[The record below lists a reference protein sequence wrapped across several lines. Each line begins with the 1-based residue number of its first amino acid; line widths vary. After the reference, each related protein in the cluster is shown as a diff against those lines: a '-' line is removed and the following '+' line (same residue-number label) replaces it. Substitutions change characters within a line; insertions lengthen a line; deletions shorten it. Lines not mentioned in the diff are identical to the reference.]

1 MQKPATTRGSD
12 FERAL
17 QVVLILSALLL
28 VGCGISVSKNVNG
41 QDKKVDITSPFGSL
55 HVNTDVDM
63 KALGLP
69 VYPGAR
75 RRIEEKDRH
84 GANVNIESSLFG
96 VKVVA
101 VEYESDDTP
110 GKVLDFYRNALKQ
123 YGNVLECKGHS
134 SGQSARPGESKE
146 LTCGGDDSRGHLN
159 IDIDKDPDAVQ
170 LKVGTTDRQHIV
182 AVRTAEG
189 KTRFGLVYLQ
199 TRGKNDSI

>member
-1 MQKPATTRGSD
+1 MQKPATTRGNNW
-12 FERAL
+12 ERAL
-17 QVVLILSALLL
+17 RVVLILGTLLL
-28 VGCGISVSKNVNG
+28 VGCGISVTKDERG
-41 QDKKVDITSPFGSL
+41 QDKKVDIVSPFGSL

-69 VYPGAR
+69 IYPGAR
-75 RRIEEKDRH
+75 RREEAKDKH
-84 GANVNIESSLFG
+84 GANVNIDSSLFG

-101 VEYESDDTP
+101 VEYESDDAAD
-110 GKVLDFYRNALKQ
+110 KVLSFYRNALKQ
-123 YGNVLECKGHS
+123 YGNVIECKGHS
-134 SGQSARPGESKE
+134 GGQSARPGESRE
-146 LTCGGDDSRGHLN
+146 LTCGGDEARGHIN

-182 AVRTAEG
+182 AVRSADG